1 MIQMNKGMRV
11 MGNMQKPDIQSVLEK
26 EGVELRRK
34 GRNWWACCP
43 LHEEKTPSFKVSA
56 ERQSFHCFGC
66 GAHGDVISFIR
77 ESHNLSFHDALA
89 YLGIEKGRLVKVDRK
104 AERRRQLKR
113 SYHAWLKRYY
123 FQLCAQSCSLHT
135 LRLQVAAHPTIPED
149 QAWKFAAAMGK
160 TVEID
165 YLLDLLLEGSEEE
178 KFQLFME
185 VEKNGI

>member
-1 MIQMNKGMRV
+1 

-34 GRNWWACCP
+34 GGNWWACCP

-77 ESHNLSFHDALA
+77 ESHNLSFQDALA

-185 VEKNGI
+185 VDKNGI